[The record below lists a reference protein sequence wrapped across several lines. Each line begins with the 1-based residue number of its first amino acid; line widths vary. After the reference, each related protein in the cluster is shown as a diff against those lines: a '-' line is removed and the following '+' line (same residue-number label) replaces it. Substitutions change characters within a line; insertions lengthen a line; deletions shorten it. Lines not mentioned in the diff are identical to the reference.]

1 MGEMAQLVPAGQM
14 NGLTAYNSP
23 TSKKLIQLV
32 KMVKLEKW
40 SNWWEWSK

>member
-23 TSKKLIQLV
+23 TSKNWSGWL
-32 KMVKLEKW
+32 KW
-40 SNWWEWSK
+40 SN